1 MSSQW
6 IGSGF
11 LSPDWLKISVLAIAR
26 AWCDHFFGGGGG
38 GDQSKTAKS
47 TNRIKRMQEQSVG
60 MTVKLMERAFQNP
73 HVSPR

>member
-1 MSSQW
+1 M
-6 IGSGF
+6 
-11 LSPDWLKISVLAIAR
+11 VR
-26 AWCDHFFGGGGG
+26 AFFSLGGGGG

-60 MTVKLMERAFQNP
+60 MTVELMERAFQNP